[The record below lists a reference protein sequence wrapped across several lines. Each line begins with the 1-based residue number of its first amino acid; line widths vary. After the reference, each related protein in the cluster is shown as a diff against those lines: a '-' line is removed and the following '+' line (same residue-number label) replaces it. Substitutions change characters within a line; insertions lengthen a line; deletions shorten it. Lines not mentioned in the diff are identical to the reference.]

1 MLVVAT
7 TSAAIA
13 WRASSA
19 TIDAGFWWDE
29 ASFALSADDARKM
42 GGQLSADELT
52 RIRQMSRAE
61 VERAYKDLRMAITD
75 HRDAFW
81 RVSVVGEPIT
91 INRNRSTYPFAMA
104 GQSHVFGPLGGFG
117 SVGFQIL
124 AHNAIAYAP
133 AGASRA
139 EIVDGIG
146 RGIGRAAVHEFAHQA
161 LGTDNLS
168 HIDGRSD
175 GQSYEYRSADRP
187 AQYYGDLRWTIAWPV
202 LNEKFG
208 RRSGR

>member
-1 MLVVAT
+1 MTCVRASANVVIGALAVLAVAA

-13 WRASSA
+13 FRASSA

-42 GGQLSADELT
+42 GVQLSADELT

-75 HRDAFW
+75 HRHAFW
-81 RVSVVGEPIT
+81 RVSVAGEPIT

-117 SVGFQIL
+117 PPFGHPLRRHCRAVGL
-124 AHNAIAYAP
+124 
-133 AGASRA
+133 
-139 EIVDGIG
+139 
-146 RGIGRAAVHEFAHQA
+146 
-161 LGTDNLS
+161 
-168 HIDGRSD
+168 
-175 GQSYEYRSADRP
+175 
-187 AQYYGDLRWTIAWPV
+187 
-202 LNEKFG
+202 
-208 RRSGR
+208 